1 MRLASIDI
9 GNDAVKGYF
18 GDLEHEI
25 YIPNIIA
32 NEDERNIIDMEK
44 EPLNALHVEITS
56 SALKENNRKI
66 VVGNLASKYANN
78 DELTPNQDKSQTD
91 QPIILLLTTLAVD
104 AVQNGT
110 ANEDGV
116 ITAQY
121 YLSTG
126 LPLDETKRGK
136 NKEFRKKIKNGQ
148 HQVTFLKTPEFE
160 GKTVRIQFE
169 QVLVNTEG
177 FAAYMDL
184 TTNNDGSVKNEEFI
198 GKTILINDIGGL
210 STDSAIITRNSEV
223 DNNNSDGI
231 KTGVST
237 YLDTIIRKVYSE
249 YKYTIHSRRDLVEII
264 TNDDPEEQNFIWK
277 NGQRIS
283 IKNIVDDELTVL
295 AKEEYKLIQEIWR
308 NVPDIRLAYQIGG
321 GAVVLRSYL
330 QAINEK
336 SDNYPLRFLKVEDS
350 IWMIARA
357 YFKIL
362 VMYCQS
368 KGINV
373 KEAIVASKA

>member
-1 MRLASIDI
+1 MRLASVDI

-18 GDLEHEI
+18 GNLENML
-25 YIPNIIA
+25 YIPNVIA
-32 NEDERNIIDMEK
+32 DEDERNIIDMERD
-44 EPLNALHVEITS
+44 PLNALHVEVTS
-56 SALKENNRKI
+56 SALKEKTRRI
-66 VVGNLASKYANN
+66 VVGKLASKYSNN
-78 DELTPNQDKSQTD
+78 DELTPNQEKSQTD
-91 QPIILLLTTLAVD
+91 QPILMLLTSLAVD
-104 AVQNGT
+104 AVKNGSPD
-110 ANEDGV
+110 EDGV

-160 GKTVRIQFE
+160 GKIVRIQFE

-184 TTNNDGSVKNEEFI
+184 TTNNDGSVKNEELI

-210 STDSAIITRNSEV
+210 STDSAIITKDSEV

-264 TNDDPEEQNFIWK
+264 TNEDPEEQNYIWK

-283 IKNIVDDELTVL
+283 IKNIVDEELTTL

-321 GAVVLRSYL
+321 GAVVLRPYL

-336 SDNYPLRFLKVEDS
+336 ADNYPLRFVKPEDS
-350 IWMIARA
+350 VWMIARA

-373 KEAIVASKA
+373 NEAVAASKA